1 MRKPIW
7 AHYIAGL
14 KLRKTPAEE
23 EEEKKEGVSHN
34 SNVIRDL
41 LDTFILEV
49 FI

>member
-23 EEEKKEGVSHN
+23 EEEKKGGGCP
-34 SNVIRDL
+34 I
-41 LDTFILEV
+41 IQM
-49 FI
+49 